1 MCFFIKPQFIF
12 IKLITI
18 IFFFLPVFSFSQDSK
33 VQKLKLF
40 VDCSNIYCDLNY
52 LKTEI
57 NFVDYVLDFKAADI
71 HLLITQQN
79 SGGGGKQY
87 QLIFFGQ
94 NNFGDRKD
102 TLRFNLKPISTE
114 FEERNSLLKYIQL
127 GLVPYLTQ
135 TASIEHLNI
144 QLKQSA
150 AGDSLTKLTSTE
162 DPWDYWV
169 FNINT
174 NGGLNADQV
183 YKSFRYNGNFSI
195 SRVTE
200 KLKIRF
206 NISASRNRASYEFGD
221 ATNGITKIVVNNSN
235 YDFFHQTVKSISQHW
250 SVGYD
255 LTASRNT
262 FLNYKGRGLFKPA
275 IEYNIFP
282 YKEVNNR
289 LFTIRYGIDFI
300 HNSYF
305 DTTLYNKTSEF
316 LTGQGV
322 DISLSFN
329 QKWGTI
335 NLSSNAHSYFN
346 NPKYYNIGLG
356 GGVNVRIT
364 GGLSFNMF
372 VFGAYQRDQ
381 IYLPKGQASEQEIL
395 TRQRQ
400 LATNYTYYSYFGI
413 SYRFGSKL
421 NNFVNPRFEGS
432 GGSFFF

>member
-1 MCFFIKPQFIF
+1 MYLFIKPQFISTTLF
-12 IKLITI
+12 T
-18 IFFFLPVFSFSQDSK
+18 IFFLLTVSGFAQDTK

-40 VDCSNIYCDLNY
+40 VDCSNVYCDLNY
-52 LKTEI
+52 LRTEI

-94 NNFGDRKD
+94 NNFKERKD
-102 TLRFNLKPISTE
+102 TLRFNVKPVSTE
-114 FEERNSLLKYIQL
+114 FEERSLLLKYIQL
-127 GLVPYLTQ
+127 GLVPFLTQ
-135 TASIEHLNI
+135 TATIENLTI
-144 QLKQSA
+144 QLKQNA
-150 AGDSLTKLTSTE
+150 TGDSLSTLTPTH

-183 YKSFRYNGNFSI
+183 YKSLHYNGNFSV

-200 KLKIRF
+200 KMKIRF

-221 ATNGITKIVVNNSN
+221 VTNGITKIVVNNSN
-235 YDFFHQTVKSISQHW
+235 YNFFHQTVKSLSQHW
-250 SVGYD
+250 SLGYD
-255 LTASRNT
+255 LTASRST
-262 FLNYKGRGLFKPA
+262 FLNYKSRGLFKPA

-282 YKEVNNR
+282 YKEVNNK

-316 LTGQGV
+316 LTGQALDV
-322 DISLSFN
+322 SLSLN

-381 IYLPKGQASEQEIL
+381 IYLPKGQATEQEIL